1 MHMEAQGRIDRT
13 QPLKCIRANNFFV
26 NMGSGWLP
34 NLSVEPYTSDTSFF
48 LKEAVY
54 PLLF

>member
-1 MHMEAQGRIDRT
+1 MEAQGRIDRT